1 MKYTYLAA
9 KPDYADFA
17 SGQVLFGAPGRVA
30 TPLRLVD
37 ELFQTGLAAVR
48 AAGHTGPLTLY
59 DPCCGTAY
67 HLAALGFLHRP
78 ALAAILASDADAAV
92 LAVAAKNLHLLT
104 FPGLDARLVQLHEA
118 HARFGKDSHLAALA
132 AAARLRARLA
142 EPALATRT
150 FCADALDGPALL
162 RHLAPAAVHLVL
174 ADVPYGLGSHWAS
187 PLAAADAADGAAAM
201 GRLLEALWPL
211 LLPGGVVGLLT
222 GKGVKVA
229 HPRFQSLR
237 RLKAGKRAAL
247 LWQRLG

>member
-1 MKYTYLAA
+1 MKYTYLTA
-9 KPDYADFA
+9 KPDYSDYA

-30 TPLRLVD
+30 TPLRLAD

-67 HLAALGFLHRP
+67 HLAALGYLHRP
-78 ALAAILASDADAAV
+78 ALAAVMASDADAAV
-92 LAVAAKNLHLLT
+92 LAVAEKNLRLLSL
-104 FPGLDARLVQLHEA
+104 PGLEARMDQLRQA
-118 HARFGKDSHLAALA
+118 HARFGKDSHRAALA

-142 EPALATRT
+142 APALATRV

-162 RHLAPAAVHLVL
+162 RHLAPASVHLVL

-187 PLAAADAADGAAAM
+187 PLLAAAPETEAAV

-211 LLPGGVVGLLT
+211 LLPGAAVGLLT
-222 GKGVKVA
+222 GKGVHVA
-229 HPRFQSLR
+229 HPRFQALR

-247 LWQRLG
+247 VLQRTP